1 MLGFERELVAALVT
15 TPDPVVRR
23 EVEAFVEGS
32 LDEMPEFLRLG
43 VLAETVGVATLARLR
58 RDRDLLV
65 LVDLLERAPVP
76 LVRQYVRLF
85 RSLVLFAEQELAAP
99 A

>member
-15 TPDPVVRR
+15 TPDPAVRR

-43 VLAETVGVATLARLR
+43 VLAETLGVATLARLR
-58 RDRDLLV
+58 RDRDLLA

-85 RSLVLFAEQELAAP
+85 RSLVLFAEQELATP

>member
-1 MLGFERELVAALVT
+1 MLDFERELVAVLVT
-15 TPDPVVRR
+15 TTDPVAR
-23 EVEAFVEGS
+23 EQIEAFVEGS

-43 VLAETVGVATLARLR
+43 VLAETVGVAALAKLR
-58 RDRDLLV
+58 RGRDLLA

-99 A
+99 